1 MRLENNHHLKAL
13 ELPKILALLAEQ
25 ADCDDAAQMARELQP
40 VGTLEEASALLEET
54 WDAYRMIAQF
64 GAPSFRG
71 LHNVTNAVRRA
82 EAGGLLNLT
91 ELLRIGET
99 LRTLR
104 GIYDWRQKSAGLKT
118 ALEWR
123 FSNLMPNK
131 YMEDRIFNVVISEE
145 EVSDNASPEL
155 ASIRRKMRAA
165 GARVREKLDHMIHSI
180 TYQKYLQE
188 PIITQ
193 REGRYVVPV
202 KAECRGNVPGLVH
215 DTSGSG
221 ATVFVEPMAVVEANN
236 EIRVLESKERAEI
249 ERILG
254 ELSAEVGSFASTIVT
269 GYNSAVEINMIFA
282 KANLGYQMKATKP
295 VLNDR
300 GVINLKKA
308 RHPLIAANKVVPTDI
323 RLGEDFDTLVI
334 TGPNTGGKTVSL
346 KTVGL
351 FCLMAMCGLLI
362 PAAEQSEVSVF
373 NRVLADIGDEQSIEQ
388 SLSTFSAHMV
398 NQIAI
403 LKQADEHSLVLLDEL
418 GAGTDPV
425 EGAALAMAILE
436 QLRTTGAKIAAT
448 THYAELKAYALQ
460 TPGVENA
467 CCEFNVQ
474 TLCPTYRLLIGVP
487 GRSNAFAISLRLGL
501 SEAIVDRA
509 KTFVSNENLRFENVV
524 KQLEENRQQL
534 ETQKKAAEEA
544 KLQAQEL
551 KKEAAGEREKI
562 QKKMQQEMD
571 EAREKAALLVSR
583 TRGQADA
590 LLEELEALKKQ
601 KDRVI
606 SAEEKARIK
615 AGLRG
620 LEEQAD
626 PVSRKKD
633 DHYVLPRPLKPGDPV
648 LIFDL
653 DKEAAVL
660 EVEKG
665 GKTVLVQAGIIKTQV
680 PIENLRLLTNRQQK
694 KRGTV
699 GTRRAVT
706 RTAVETQAKAELDL
720 RGENADEAIF
730 HVDQFLDH
738 AQLGGLSQVTLIHGK
753 GTGVL
758 RKAVQEHL
766 KHHPSVKSFRLGT
779 YGEGES
785 GVTIAELK

>member
-25 ADCDDAAQMARELQP
+25 TDCDDAAQMAMELRP
-40 VGTLEEASALLEET
+40 AGTLEEASALLEET

-64 GAPSFRG
+64 GAPSFRE
-71 LHNVTNAVRRA
+71 LYNVTNAVRRA

-99 LRTLR
+99 LRALR

-118 ALEWR
+118 VLEWR

-131 YMEDRIFNVVISEE
+131 YLEDRIFNVVISEE

-155 ASIRRKMRAA
+155 ASIRRKMHAA
-165 GARVREKLDHMIHSI
+165 GARAREKLDHMIHSP

-193 REGRYVVPV
+193 RESRYVVPV

-221 ATVFVEPMAVVEANN
+221 ATIFVEPMAVVEANN
-236 EIRVLESKERAEI
+236 EIRVLESRERAEI

-295 VLNDR
+295 ILNDQ

-308 RHPLIAANKVVPTDI
+308 RHPLIAASKVVPTDI

-373 NRVLADIGDEQSIEQ
+373 SRVLADIGDEQSIEQ
-388 SLSTFSAHMV
+388 NLSTFSAHMV

-403 LKQADEHSLVLLDEL
+403 LKQADKHSLVLLDEL
-418 GAGTDPV
+418 GAGTDPI

-501 SEAIVDRA
+501 SETVVTRA

-534 ETQKKAAEEA
+534 ETQKKEAEEA

-562 QKKMQQEMD
+562 QKEMQQEMD

-583 TRGQADA
+583 TRGQADE

-626 PVSRKKD
+626 PVNQKKD
-633 DHYVLPRPLKPGDPV
+633 DHYVLPRPLKSGDPV

-653 DKEAAVL
+653 DKEAVVL
-660 EVEKG
+660 EAEKG

-706 RTAVETQAKAELDL
+706 RTAIETQAKAELDL

-738 AQLGGLSQVTLIHGK
+738 AQLGGLSQVMLIHGK

>member
-25 ADCDDAAQMARELQP
+25 TDCDDAAQMAMELRP
-40 VGTLEEASALLEET
+40 AGTLEEASALLEET

-64 GAPSFRG
+64 GAPSFRE
-71 LHNVTNAVRRA
+71 LYNVTNAVRRA

-99 LRTLR
+99 LRALR

-118 ALEWR
+118 VLEWR

-131 YMEDRIFNVVISEE
+131 YLEDRIFNVVISEE

-165 GARVREKLDHMIHSI
+165 GARAREKLDHMIHSP

-193 REGRYVVPV
+193 RESRYVVPV

-221 ATVFVEPMAVVEANN
+221 ATIFVEPMAVVEANN
-236 EIRVLESKERAEI
+236 EIRVLESRERAEI

-295 VLNDR
+295 ILNDQ

-308 RHPLIAANKVVPTDI
+308 RHPLIAASKVVPTDI

-373 NRVLADIGDEQSIEQ
+373 SRVLADIGDEQSIEQ
-388 SLSTFSAHMV
+388 NLSTFSAHMV

-403 LKQADEHSLVLLDEL
+403 LKQADKHSLVLLDEL
-418 GAGTDPV
+418 GAGTDPI

-501 SEAIVDRA
+501 SETVVTRA

-534 ETQKKAAEEA
+534 ETQKKEAEEA

-562 QKKMQQEMD
+562 QKEMQQEMD

-583 TRGQADA
+583 TRGQADE

-626 PVSRKKD
+626 PVNQKKD
-633 DHYVLPRPLKPGDPV
+633 DHYVLPRPLKSGDPV

-653 DKEAAVL
+653 DKEAVVL
-660 EVEKG
+660 EAEKG

-706 RTAVETQAKAELDL
+706 RTAIETQAKAELDL

-738 AQLGGLSQVTLIHGK
+738 AQLGGLSQVMLIHGK

>member
-25 ADCDDAAQMARELQP
+25 TDCDDAAQMAMELRP
-40 VGTLEEASALLEET
+40 AGTLEEASALLEET

-64 GAPSFRG
+64 GAPSFRE
-71 LHNVTNAVRRA
+71 LYNVTNAVRRA

-99 LRTLR
+99 LRALR

-118 ALEWR
+118 VLEWR

-131 YMEDRIFNVVISEE
+131 YLEDRIFNVVISEE

-155 ASIRRKMRAA
+155 ASIRRKMHAA
-165 GARVREKLDHMIHSI
+165 GARAREKLDHMIHSP

-193 REGRYVVPV
+193 RESRYVVPV

-221 ATVFVEPMAVVEANN
+221 ATIFVEPMAVVEANN
-236 EIRVLESKERAEI
+236 EIRVLESRERAEI

-295 VLNDR
+295 ILNDQ

-308 RHPLIAANKVVPTDI
+308 RHPLIAASKVVPTDI

-373 NRVLADIGDEQSIEQ
+373 SRVLADIGDEQSIEQ
-388 SLSTFSAHMV
+388 NLSTFSAHMV

-403 LKQADEHSLVLLDEL
+403 LKQADKHSLVLLDEL
-418 GAGTDPV
+418 GAGTDPI

-501 SEAIVDRA
+501 SETVVTRA

-534 ETQKKAAEEA
+534 ETQKKEAEEA

-562 QKKMQQEMD
+562 QKEMQQEMD

-583 TRGQADA
+583 TRGQADE

-626 PVSRKKD
+626 PVNQKKD
-633 DHYVLPRPLKPGDPV
+633 DHYVLPRPLKSGDPV

-653 DKEAAVL
+653 DKEAVVL
-660 EVEKG
+660 EAEKG

-706 RTAVETQAKAELDL
+706 RTAIETQAKAELDL

-738 AQLGGLSQVTLIHGK
+738 AQLGGLSQVMLIHGK

-766 KHHPSVKSFRLGT
+766 KHHPSIKSFRLGT